1 VDEQDPTTF
10 LSVIDQEDDRDT
22 KNHTL
27 LLINTFC
34 FCDIFL
40 IHFFEVVNKK
50 KIHLPENTMCVLS
63 PFFFFFYVTSFR
75 STIRTGIKH

>member
-1 VDEQDPTTF
+1 MERDVEEEVDTEEEVVDEQDPTTF

-34 FCDIFL
+34 FCDIY
-40 IHFFEVVNKK
+40 
-50 KIHLPENTMCVLS
+50 S
-63 PFFFFFYVTSFR
+63 
-75 STIRTGIKH
+75 